1 MLTQLRNI
9 VQSVAASAD
18 LHQALQTLVQQTCVA
33 MHTECCSVYLA
44 NPEQASF
51 DLMATQGLDPA
62 AQVSLSFGEG
72 LVGLVGERAEPINL
86 AHAREHPAFKPF
98 PATGED
104 AFQSFLGTPII
115 YRKTVLGVL
124 VVQQHQPRQFDE
136 SEESFLVTLAA
147 QLAVVFAHADA
158 QGGWLN
164 ASQSPVLLEGV
175 PASPGVGIAN
185 AWCDDSQPRLED
197 VSPASCLHVQ
207 KELDRL
213 DAALD
218 DASVE
223 FRRLRKRFDKEL
235 QKEALAIF
243 DLFVHLL
250 NDPML
255 REDMTLR
262 IQQGDEAAWA
272 VRQTVETFS
281 SRFAAMDDP
290 YLKARAA
297 DVKEL
302 GQRLLYFLSEASSNH
317 QPISSPIV
325 LLARELTAGM
335 LASIP
340 RALLAGVV
348 AEEGAA
354 NSHAAI
360 LARALGIPAVMG
372 VSFSAPRLHNK
383 SVILDGHKG
392 LLMIEPAAPL
402 LKEYQQLVQAEVSLQ
417 STLDTALASPGKS
430 QDGTRIQIHLNAG
443 LSADSSIAINQ
454 GVDGV
459 GLFRTEVPF
468 LMQRRFP
475 SEDEQVKQYRAILAS
490 YPDKP
495 VVMRTLDIGGDKPLP
510 YLSVDEDNPFLGWR
524 GIRFTLD
531 HPDIFLIQVRAMLRA
546 SLGLDNLKLLLPMI
560 SGVNELLEAK
570 ALIARAFEEV
580 RQEAQLAGEVLV
592 KPLLGIMVEVPSV
605 LYQLDGIAQEVD
617 FLSVGTNDL
626 TQYLLAVDR
635 NNARVANIFDALHP
649 SVLHALSLIATTS
662 DRHQLPVSVC
672 GELAGDP
679 VGAALLVGLG
689 YRQLSM
695 NTRNVA
701 KIKYLLSRLS
711 LPRLQ
716 KQTEQMLS
724 LSEPGQVR
732 TQMEGFLAEQG
743 LDALVQ
749 IGRMR

>member
-18 LHQALQTLVQQTCVA
+18 LDQALHTLVQQTCVA
-33 MHTECCSVYLA
+33 MRTECCSVYLA
-44 NPEQASF
+44 NPEQQSF
-51 DLMATQGLDPA
+51 ELMATQGLDPS
-62 AQVSLSFGEG
+62 AQVSMAFGEG
-72 LVGLVGERAEPINL
+72 LVGVVGQRAEPLNL
-86 AHAREHPAFKPF
+86 AYARQHPAFKPF

-115 YRKTVLGVL
+115 YRKKVLGIL

-147 QLAVVFAHADA
+147 QLAVVFAHAYA
-158 QGGWLN
+158 QGGWQG
-164 ASQSPVLLEGV
+164 APSPVLLEGM
-175 PASPGVGIAN
+175 PASPGIGIAQ
-185 AWCDDSQPRLED
+185 AWCDDSQPRLEE
-197 VSPASCLHVQ
+197 VAPACHLDTQS
-207 KELDRL
+207 ELDRL
-213 DAALD
+213 DAAID
-218 DASVE
+218 EASTE

-255 REDMTLR
+255 REDMTVR

-272 VRQTVETFS
+272 VRQTVEAFS
-281 SRFAAMDDP
+281 ARFSLMDDP
-290 YLKARAA
+290 YLKARAN

-302 GQRLLYFLSEASSNH
+302 GQRLLYFLMAPAGSALA
-317 QPISSPIV
+317 ISSPVV
-325 LLARELTAGM
+325 LLAHELTAGM

-348 AEEGAA
+348 AEQGAA

-372 VSFSAPRLHNK
+372 VSFSPSRLHHK
-383 SVILDGHKG
+383 TVILDGHKG
-392 LLMIEPAAPL
+392 VLMIEPAEAL
-402 LKEYQQLVQAEVSLQ
+402 INEYQQLVQEEASLQ
-417 STLDTALASPGKS
+417 STFETALASPGQT
-430 QDGTRIQIHLNAG
+430 QDGTRIEVHLNAG
-443 LSADSSIAINQ
+443 LSADSQIAINQ

-468 LMQRRFP
+468 LVLRRFP

-510 YLSVDEDNPFLGWR
+510 YLSVEEDNPFLGWR
-524 GIRFTLD
+524 GIRFSLD

-546 SLGLDNLKLLLPMI
+546 SMGLNNLKLLLPMI
-560 SGVNELLEAK
+560 SGRNELLEAK
-570 ALIARAFEEV
+570 TLISRAYQEV
-580 RQEAQLAGEVLV
+580 SQEAESTGESVNI
-592 KPLLGIMVEVPSV
+592 PMLGIMVEVPSI
-605 LYQLDGIAQEVD
+605 LYQLDNIARDID

-635 NNARVANIFDALHP
+635 NNARVADIFDALHP
-649 SVLHALSLIATTS
+649 SVLHALSSIATMGA
-662 DRHQLPVSVC
+662 RHQLPVSVC

-689 YRQLSM
+689 YQQLSM

-701 KIKYLLSRLS
+701 KIKYLLSRLPHEALVEQANTMLTLDDPDAIRTS
-711 LPRLQ
+711 
-716 KQTEQMLS
+716 TEA
-724 LSEPGQVR
+724 
-732 TQMEGFLAEQG
+732 FLAEHG
-743 LDALVQ
+743 LDALVKIGQ
-749 IGRMR
+749 IR

>member
-9 VQSVAASAD
+9 VQSVAASSD
-18 LHQALQTLVQQTCVA
+18 LEQALHTLVQQTCVA
-33 MHTECCSVYLA
+33 MRTECCSVYLA
-44 NPEQASF
+44 NAEHQQF
-51 DLMATQGLDPA
+51 ELMATQGLDPC
-62 AQVSLSFGEG
+62 AQVSMAFGEG
-72 LVGLVGERAEPINL
+72 LVGVVGQRAEPLNL
-86 AHAREHPAFKPF
+86 AHARKHPAFKPF
-98 PATGED
+98 PSTGED

-115 YRKTVLGVL
+115 YRKKVLGVL

-158 QGGWLN
+158 QGGWQG
-164 ASQSPVLLEGV
+164 APSPVLLEGM
-175 PASPGVGIAN
+175 PASPGIGIAQ
-185 AWCDDSQPRLED
+185 AWCDDSQPRLEE
-197 VSPASCLHVQ
+197 VAPACHLDTQ
-207 KELDRL
+207 GELDRL
-213 DAALD
+213 DAAID
-218 DASVE
+218 DASTE

-235 QKEALAIF
+235 QKDALAIF

-255 REDMTLR
+255 REDMTVR
-262 IQQGDEAAWA
+262 VQQGDAATWA
-272 VRQTVETFS
+272 VRQTVEAFS
-281 SRFAAMDDP
+281 ARFAAMDDP
-290 YLKARAA
+290 YLKARAG

-302 GQRLLYFLSEASSNH
+302 GQRLLYFLIAPAGSPPPVST
-317 QPISSPIV
+317 PIV

-340 RALLAGVV
+340 RALLTGVV

-372 VSFSAPRLHNK
+372 VSFSPAKLHQK
-383 SVILDGHKG
+383 TVILDGHKG
-392 LLMIEPAAPL
+392 VLMIEPAEAL
-402 LKEYQQLVQAEVSLQ
+402 INEYQHLVQEEASLQ
-417 STLDTALASPGKS
+417 STFETALAAPGHT
-430 QDGTRIQIHLNAG
+430 QDGTRIEVHLNAG
-443 LSADSSIAINQ
+443 LSADSQIAINQ

-510 YLSVDEDNPFLGWR
+510 YLSVEEDNPFLGWR

-546 SLGLDNLKLLLPMI
+546 SIGFNNLKLLLPMI
-560 SGVNELLEAK
+560 SGRNELLEAK
-570 ALIARAFEEV
+570 ALISRAYQEV
-580 RQEAQLAGEVLV
+580 SQEAHQAGQSINI
-592 KPLLGIMVEVPSV
+592 PLLGIMVEVPSI
-605 LYQLDGIAQEVD
+605 LYQLDNIARDVD

-635 NNARVANIFDALHP
+635 NNARVADIFDALHP
-649 SVLHALSLIATTS
+649 SVLHALASIAAVGT
-662 DRHQLPVSVC
+662 RHQLPVSVC

-679 VGAALLVGLG
+679 VGASLLVGLG
-689 YRQLSM
+689 YHQLSM

-701 KIKYLLSRLS
+701 KIKYLLSRLPYAH
-711 LPRLQ
+711 LVTQ
-716 KQTEQMLS
+716 AKQMLT
-724 LSEPGQVR
+724 LDHPDEIR
-732 TQMEGFLAEQG
+732 AATEAFLAAQG
-743 LDALVQ
+743 LEALVKVGQ
-749 IGRMR
+749 LR